1 MEDTLYDNT
10 TPDNI
15 KPYKPAPT
23 DPDPLYIQTT
33 VAIGKTLIKGLPR
46 MKHVKMKL
54 FFVLLEH
61 INWRELNTDWQEFT
75 DGTIIVIDNQLVK
88 KRLGWNIKNDTTV
101 ASRVRNY
108 FKEMVTECIITI
120 QTEEETKKKIPLF
133 LGVYG
138 NKTEGDTEKKIPLF
152 LDVYGNKNY
161 TAVAI
166 NPIFRNQIIVPR
178 SCGEQYFQFNLEDI
192 MGFHSL
198 YSIYLYM
205 ELLRRQTY
213 AKPQDDLDTI
223 CIPSYNNLDT
233 FYVACK
239 REIPFST
246 KTLKGIM
253 GMDIKKYT
261 SPITRKDAEGNEI
274 ETDHFARLNFEK
286 NVLEEAL
293 EEISHSHAMELFP
306 PLAKN
311 EEDENVEWV
320 YSQWYSKR
328 KYCDHVKNYYIHFQT
343 ITTIFSMPY
352 GRYVN
357 NARLEEI
364 AQGFAPESKK
374 KKYLAWLDGIKKAAN
389 QAMGIPNETDDADND
404 KS

>member
-15 KPYKPAPT
+15 KPYKPPPT
-23 DPDPLYIQTT
+23 DPDPLHIQTT
-33 VAIGKTLIKGLPR
+33 VAIGKTLLKGLPR

-88 KRLGWNIKNDTTV
+88 KRLGWNIEKDATV

-178 SCGEQYFQFNLEDI
+178 LCGEQYFQFNLEDI

-205 ELLRRQTY
+205 ELLRRQKYYT
-213 AKPQDDLDTI
+213 DDLDT
-223 CIPSYNNLDT
+223 
-233 FYVACK
+233 FHVACK
-239 REIPFST
+239 KDPGFST
-246 KTLKGIM
+246 KSLKGIM

-274 ETDHFARLNFEK
+274 ETDHFARLNFEN

-293 EEISHSHAMELFP
+293 EEISHSHAIDLFP
-306 PLAKN
+306 PLAKD

-328 KYCDHVKNYYIHFQT
+328 KYCDHVKKYYIHFRT
-343 ITTIFSMPY
+343 IKTIFSMPY

-389 QAMGIPNETDDADND
+389 QAMGILNETDDADND